1 MRYNFMY
8 ENKNKYP
15 LEKMAKILGVSRSG
29 YYEYLKYPVSKR
41 EIEDLKVVFEIRE
54 IHKKSRCNYGSPRI
68 YRALREKGIEC
79 GKNKVIRLMKANNI
93 RSKTRK
99 KFKVTTNSKHNNYIY
114 ENVLNRKFVV
124 SEINKVWVSDITYI
138 WTQEG
143 WLYLCVII
151 DLYSR
156 KIIGWSM
163 SEKIDTGFVIKA
175 FLMAWTQRKPE
186 GELIFHSDRGVQYT
200 SKDFQNVLKNKNI
213 ICSMSRKGNCW
224 DNACAESFFHTLKV
238 EEVHHTVYETRETAT
253 IKIFEF
259 IEAYYNNFR
268 THSYLKYMNPNE
280 FEKKKIA

>member
-8 ENKNKYP
+8 KNKNKYP

-41 EIEDLKVVFEIRE
+41 EIENIKIVFEIRE
-54 IHKKSRCNYGSPRI
+54 IHKKSRFNYGSPRI
-68 YRALREKGIEC
+68 HRALREKGMEC

-99 KFKVTTNSKHNNYIY
+99 KFKVTTNSKHNNPVY
-114 ENVLNRKFVV
+114 ENVLDRNFNVDK
-124 SEINKVWVSDITYI
+124 INKVWVSDITYI
-138 WTQEG
+138 WTREG

-163 SEKIDTGFVIKA
+163 SEKIDAGFVINA
-175 FLMAWTQRKPE
+175 FLMAWVQRKPK
-186 GELIFHSDRGVQYT
+186 GELLFHSDRGVQYT
-200 SKDFQNVLKNKNI
+200 SKDFQKVLKNKNI

-238 EEVHHTVYETRETAT
+238 EEVHHTVYETREIAK

-259 IEAYYNNFR
+259 IECYYNNFR
-268 THSYLKYMNPNE
+268 THSYLNYMNPNE
-280 FEKKKIA
+280 FENRKIA

>member
-1 MRYNFMY
+1 MRYKFMY
-8 ENKNKYP
+8 ENRNKYP
-15 LEKMAKILGVSRSG
+15 IEKMAKVFEVSRSG
-29 YYEYLKYPVSKR
+29 YYEYLKHPVSKR
-41 EIEDLKVVFEIRE
+41 EIENLKIIFEIKE
-54 IHKKSRCNYGSPRI
+54 IHKKSRFNYGSPRI
-68 YRALREKGIEC
+68 FKALREKGIEC
-79 GKNKVIRLMKANNI
+79 GKNRVIRLMKINNI

-99 KFKVTTNSKHNNYIY
+99 KFKVTTNSKHNNPVY
-114 ENVLNRKFVV
+114 ENILDRKFVV
-124 SEINKVWVSDITYI
+124 TEINKAWVSDITYI
-138 WTQEG
+138 WTLEG

-163 SEKIDTGFVIKA
+163 SERIDTGFVIKA
-175 FLMAWTQRKPE
+175 FIMAWTQRRPK

-200 SKDFQNVLKNKNI
+200 SKDFQNILKNKKI

-238 EEVHHTVYETRETAT
+238 EEVHHTVYKTREMAK

-259 IEAYYNNFR
+259 IEGYYNNFR
-268 THSYLKYMNPNE
+268 THSYLGYVNPNA